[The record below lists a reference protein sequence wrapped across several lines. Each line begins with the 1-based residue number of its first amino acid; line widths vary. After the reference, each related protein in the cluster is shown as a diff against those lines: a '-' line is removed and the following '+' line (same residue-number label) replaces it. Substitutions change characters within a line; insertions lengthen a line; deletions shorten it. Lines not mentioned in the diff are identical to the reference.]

1 MAWRPPARIDG
12 EPTVPRLLAVT
23 VISPLDSLLHRLGL
37 PGAAPPT
44 PPEPAFTVIVRT
56 QGRRPRTLRE
66 AMASL
71 AAQSRPP
78 DFDAVVVAHGPEGTA
93 ATAESALAEAAE
105 AEAGSMPARWSVI
118 AAVGG
123 GRCRPLNAGL
133 DAAAGDYV
141 AFLDDDDLAGPDW
154 LAAFARGA
162 AEAPGRIIRAAC
174 GVQTWAAAG
183 TAEPQAPL
191 GPVEHPYAGE
201 FDLLA
206 HLSHSETPI
215 CSVALPRPGLE
226 RFGLRFDEDLQV
238 CEDWDM
244 IVRAALLIGV
254 HSIPESTSLYRRA
267 DGANSRSE
275 ADEAQWRRDREKVIR
290 KLESEAF
297 VLDGPA
303 ARRLAEAHFT
313 SGGGPEAMVEA
324 IPTRTLLAALP
335 KRLRARLAL
344 TLRRPGAGDDPG
356 AGSGSGAGDDPEA
369 GDDPAGGT
377 ARGPR

>member
-1 MAWRPPARIDG
+1 MPP
-12 EPTVPRLLAVT
+12 VT
-23 VISPLDSLLHRLGL
+23 AISPLDSLLNRLGL

-44 PPEPAFTVIVRT
+44 PPEPSFTVIVRT
-56 QGRRPRTLRE
+56 QGRRPRSLRE

-71 AAQSRPP
+71 AAQARPP

-93 ATAESALAEAAE
+93 GTVEADLRAAAE
-105 AEAGSMPARWSVI
+105 ADPGSLPARWSVI
-118 AAVGG
+118 PAMGG

-133 DAAAGDYV
+133 DAARGDYV
-141 AFLDDDDLAGPDW
+141 SFLDDDDLAGPDW
-154 LAAFARGA
+154 LEVFARGA

-174 GVQTWAAAG
+174 GTQTWATAG

-191 GPVEHPYAGE
+191 GPVEHPYADR

-215 CSVALPRPGLE
+215 CSIALPRPGLE

-238 CEDWDM
+238 CEDWDL

-254 HSIPESTSLYRRA
+254 YSMAESTSLYRRS

-275 ADEAQWRRDREKVIR
+275 ADEAQWRADRERVIG
-290 KLESEAF
+290 KLEAEAF

-303 ARRLAEAHFT
+303 ARRLAEAHFV
-313 SGGGPEAMVEA
+313 SGGGPAAMVEA
-324 IPTRTLLAALP
+324 IDTRTLLAALP

-344 TLRRPGAGDDPG
+344 MLRRAAAGVRQPGIGRRG
-356 AGSGSGAGDDPEA
+356 H
-369 GDDPAGGT
+369 PADKAVGGPDGGHQDEPT
-377 ARGPR
+377 DKAVRGPT

>member
-1 MAWRPPARIDG
+1 MI
-12 EPTVPRLLAVT
+12 TVTA
-23 VISPLDSLLHRLGL
+23 ISPLDSLLNRLGL

-44 PPEPAFTVIVRT
+44 PPEPAFTVIMRT
-56 QGRRPRTLRE
+56 QGQRPRSLRE

-78 DFDAVVVAHGPEGTA
+78 DFNAVVVTHGPEGTA
-93 ATAESALAEAAE
+93 GAVEADLRAAAE
-105 AEAGSMPARWSVI
+105 ADPSSLPARWSVVS
-118 AAVGG
+118 AVGG
-123 GRCRPLNAGL
+123 SRCRPLNAGL
-133 DAAAGDYV
+133 DAASGDYV

-154 LAAFARGA
+154 LAVFARGA

-174 GVQTWAAAG
+174 GVQTWATAG

-191 GPVEHPYAGE
+191 GPVEHPYADR

-238 CEDWDM
+238 CEDWDL
-244 IVRAALLIGV
+244 IVRSALLIGV
-254 HSIPESTSLYRRA
+254 HSIPESTSLYRRG

-275 ADEAQWRRDREKVIR
+275 ADEAQWRADRERVIV
-290 KLESEAF
+290 KLEAEAF

-303 ARRLAEAHFT
+303 ARRLAEAHFV
-313 SGGGPEAMVEA
+313 SGGGPDAMVEA
-324 IPTRTLLAALP
+324 IHTRTLLAALP

-344 TLRRPGAGDDPG
+344 MLRRAAAGVRRPGAGGGSDPM
-356 AGSGSGAGDDPEA
+356 DEA
-369 GDDPAGGT
+369 
-377 ARGPR
+377 AREPG